1 MQFIERQLQRS
12 ARRLMTRTV
21 AAALPFVS
29 ALPGLAMAQNPT
41 QPYMDY
47 SHPNV
52 AVDLSVLDDSGL
64 GGTPQLLGPAPG
76 VPASGKLLIPG
87 RQFPTS
93 MLHVPM
99 VSGEILKPVKRT
111 RTPAA
116 PVSLPKPT
124 PEPAPAPTIAK
135 APEKAP
141 PPKPAPVVVKAPE
154 QPAPPPKPAPVAQV
168 ATAPQKLEAPAQPAE
183 VKADAPPPAPT
194 VPAPASVAK
203 APAAPKVAAET
214 PPPPAPPIV
223 KKKTPAKQQAALPPA
238 KKADPQ
244 QDGRLRV
251 TFGADQTKLP
261 AAAKQKLLALAES
274 LKGKENTRL
283 QLLAYAG
290 GPSLS
295 SSLAR
300 RMSLSRAL
308 SIRSFLIANGVRS
321 TRIDVRA
328 LGNKTD
334 EEPLNRVDL
343 NVTKR

>member
-64 GGTPQLLGPAPG
+64 GGAPQLLGPAPG

-135 APEKAP
+135 VPEKAP

-154 QPAPPPKPAPVAQV
+154 QPA
-168 ATAPQKLEAPAQPAE
+168 APQKLEAPAQPAE

-223 KKKTPAKQQAALPPA
+223 NKKTPAKQQAALPPA

-274 LKGKENTRL
+274 LKGETNSRL

-290 GPSLS
+290 GESLS

-308 SIRSFLIANGVRS
+308 SIRSFLIAHGVRS